1 MGTFDNI
8 NSQFGLRK
16 GYDGVQE
23 QQPTTQVN
31 KVTPTQVQLQDPWV
45 KGVAELVQMLKSKS
59 DFGQVSD
66 VLFRIPVL
74 INGAIEIW
82 EYDTTKERD
91 ISQQNFQQHV
101 INIADTISKWHLA
114 SQIYNEIIELRQME
128 YDNWKAKSMYILRQ
142 QHANDKKLATES
154 AIKELFSVENEMLD
168 TPKRIELLYLNGTKN
183 VIDNAILKSLYEK
196 SKHLITI
203 GLQYRAEFNGQ
214 TTIRY

>member
-1 MGTFDNI
+1 MGTFDSI
-8 NSQFGLRK
+8 NNQLGLRK
-16 GYDGVQE
+16 GYDGT
-23 QQPTTQVN
+23 QQPAPTTP
-31 KVTPTQVQLQDPWV
+31 VTKITPVQQLQDPWV
-45 KGVAELVQMLKSKS
+45 KGVAEMVQMLKSKS

-128 YDNWKAKSMYILRQ
+128 YDNWRAKSMYILRQ
-142 QHANDKKLATES
+142 QHASDKKLSTES
-154 AIKELFSVENEMLD
+154 AIKELFIMENEMID
-168 TPKRIELLYLNGTKN
+168 TPKRIELMYLNGTKS
-183 VIDNAILKSLYEK
+183 VIGKSDPYG
-196 SKHLITI
+196 T
-203 GLQYRAEFNGQ
+203 
-214 TTIRY
+214 

>member
-1 MGTFDNI
+1 MGVFNDI
-8 NSQFGLRK
+8 NDKMGLRK
-16 GYDGVQE
+16 GYDGVQQQSPT
-23 QQPTTQVN
+23 QQPVSI
-31 KVTPTQVQLQDPWV
+31 TPKSVVLQDAWV
-45 KGVAELVQMLKSKS
+45 KSVGELVNMLKSKS

-74 INGAIEIW
+74 INGSIEIW

-128 YDNWKAKSMYILRQ
+128 YDNWRAKSLYILRQ
-142 QHANDKKLATES
+142 QNANDKKMTES
-154 AIKELFSVENEMLD
+154 AIKELFILENEAID

-183 VIDNAILKSLYEK
+183 VIDNAIIKSLYEK